1 MPTRYIPPV
10 KAPALPDYL
19 AEIPTPLTTHG
30 GGLDWIPPRAL
41 VAVYRRDA
49 DQRERAEG
57 ITITD
62 EQARPPAERMA
73 AATATWAAYRAALKR
88 AALDAVDR
96 RHAAATPSQRLD
108 AQPTAPAASIG
119 HAVALGETLDAD
131 MMLTAYHRA
140 RLGAYTAAL
149 GDQGRDLFRIQRAN
163 MAFAAALARKTRGA
177 ITPDLCPDLPRRLD
191 LTDDAVEAVRDL
203 ERGAI
208 TWRRLQRRLEPSARA
223 AVREALDDMG
233 WTSSMGRD

>member
-1 MPTRYIPPV
+1 MTKPYQPPRA
-10 KAPALPDYL
+10 APVSPACLDAVPS
-19 AEIPTPLTTHG
+19 PLTTHG
-30 GGLDWIPPRAL
+30 GGLGWIPARAL

-62 EQARPPAERMA
+62 DAARPPADLVEA
-73 AATATWAAYRAALKR
+73 ARATWTDYRNALKR
-88 AALDAVDR
+88 AMLDDADR
-96 RHAAATPSQRLD
+96 RRAAMTPAQRLD
-108 AQPTAPAASIG
+108 QMPTAPAVSIG
-119 HAVALGETLDAD
+119 RTVALNDAD
-131 MMLTAYHRA
+131 SDLMLTVYHRA

-149 GDQGRDLFRIQRAN
+149 GDDGRDLYRIQRAD
-163 MAFAAALARKTRGA
+163 MAFAAALQRKTRGA

-191 LTDDAVEAVRDL
+191 LTDDAVDAVRDL

-233 WTSSMGRD
+233 WNYGRGD

>member
-1 MPTRYIPPV
+1 MPNAYKPPL
-10 KAPALPDYL
+10 KAPILPDHL
-19 AEIPTPLTTHG
+19 VEIPTPLITHG
-30 GGLDWIPPRAL
+30 GGLAWIPPRAL

-57 ITITD
+57 IMISD
-62 EQARPPAERMA
+62 DDARPPAEMMKA
-73 AATATWAAYRAALKR
+73 ADGTWRAYRAALHR

-96 RHAAATPSQRLD
+96 RRAAMTPAQRLD
-108 AQPTAPAASIG
+108 QMPTAPAASVGRTIS
-119 HAVALGETLDAD
+119 LGETLDAD
-131 MMLTAYHRA
+131 LFLTAYHRA

-149 GDQGRDLFRIQRAN
+149 GDHGRDLFRIQRAN

-208 TWRRLQRRLEPSARA
+208 TWRRLQKRLEPSARA
-223 AVREALDDMG
+223 AVREALEDMG
-233 WTSSMGRD
+233 WNYGRGD

>member
-1 MPTRYIPPV
+1 MTKAYQPPRV
-10 KAPALPDYL
+10 APVTPDYL
-19 AEIPTPLTTHG
+19 AAVPSPLTTHG
-30 GGLDWIPPRAL
+30 GGLGWIPARAL

-57 ITITD
+57 ITISD
-62 EQARPPAERMA
+62 EQAAPPADMMA
-73 AATATWAAYRAALKR
+73 AAVTTWTAYRDALRRAALGIPDGM
-88 AALDAVDR
+88 A
-96 RHAAATPSQRLD
+96 PSARPVPMPE
-108 AQPTAPAASIG
+108 AQ
-119 HAVALGETLDAD
+119 AD
-131 MMLTAYHRA
+131 LYLTHYHRA

-163 MAFAAALARKTRGA
+163 MAFAAALNRKTRGA

-191 LTDDAVEAVRDL
+191 LTDEAVDAVRDL

-208 TWRRLQRRLEPSARA
+208 TWRRLQKRLEAPARA

-233 WTSSMGRD
+233 WDHGMRGD